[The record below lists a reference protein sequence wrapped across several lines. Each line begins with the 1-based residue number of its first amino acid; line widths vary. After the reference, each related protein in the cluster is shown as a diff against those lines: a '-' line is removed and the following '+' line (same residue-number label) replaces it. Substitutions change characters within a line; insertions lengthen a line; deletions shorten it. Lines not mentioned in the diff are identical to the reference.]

1 MGFWKSE
8 RGINGDSW
16 ADEMGRCMKALE
28 KMTATNSKTYGEGE
42 HKITLN
48 EFADLIEFC
57 SRGHLV
63 CEVFHLADGKLPL
76 SKLSGKEQETFPNRG
91 QIHCIN
97 LQEKKGVNHGR
108 RNDYQS

>member
-28 KMTATNSKTYGEGE
+28 KDVVTGNSKTYGDNSSHE
-42 HKITLN
+42 ITM
-48 EFADLIEFC
+48 EKFADLVEFC

-63 CEVFHLADGKLPL
+63 VDVRYPAADGGRPL
-76 SKLSGKEQETFPNRG
+76 SELHFNSVQTHSNRG
-91 QIHCIN
+91 QIHCP
-97 LQEKKGVNHGR
+97 EKCAV
-108 RNDYQS
+108 